1 MSLFFSD
8 DDDDEEEEEGGEG
21 RDLAIRHSCLLLRY
35 ILQCLT
41 KCFLYDRTGF
51 LTKERFH
58 SLMQPLVDQVR
69 VSKQCNQRQG
79 FIWRYSFE
87 EKLCMLWKSFS
98 LAMAAAH
105 LEVSGFTGFPPKSYH
120 CAALAY

>member
-8 DDDDEEEEEGGEG
+8 DNDEEDEDGEG
-21 RDLAIRHSCLLLRY
+21 HDLAIRHSCLLLRY

-69 VSKQCNQRQG
+69 VSKQYNQRQG

-105 LEVSGFTGFPPKSYH
+105 LEVSGFARFPPKS
-120 CAALAY
+120 

>member
-8 DDDDEEEEEGGEG
+8 ENDEEEEEEEGGEG

-69 VSKQCNQRQG
+69 LSKQYN
-79 FIWRYSFE
+79 
-87 EKLCMLWKSFS
+87 
-98 LAMAAAH
+98 
-105 LEVSGFTGFPPKSYH
+105 
-120 CAALAY
+120 